1 MSEKINKNTLIE
13 RKSDLVSSDMDGET
27 VMMSIENNKYYGL
40 NPVGSRIWE
49 LISQPISFESLITAL
64 TKEFKVNTGDCEK
77 DVSDFLLKLKE
88 KDLVNFSDPDDL

>member
-49 LISQPISFESLITAL
+49 LISQPISFESLITTL
-64 TKEFKVNTGDCEK
+64 TREFKVNAGDCEN
-77 DVSDFLLKLKE
+77 DVSVFLLKLKE
-88 KDLVNFSDPDDL
+88 KDLVNFSNPDDL